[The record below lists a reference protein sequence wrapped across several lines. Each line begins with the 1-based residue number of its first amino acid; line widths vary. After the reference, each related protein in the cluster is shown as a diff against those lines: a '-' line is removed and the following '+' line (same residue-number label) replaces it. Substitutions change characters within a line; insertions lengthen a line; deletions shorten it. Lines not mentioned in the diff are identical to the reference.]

1 MNNPEKVLS
10 ISPEIPGIEV
20 LLPMFDTMQNTLEL
34 IETKG
39 RDNHDRMLGCMSAV
53 DQMRSI
59 VLAYI
64 DQSKKEGVEVKDG
77 RPGNIGTDSGNGRK
91 R

>member
-1 MNNPEKVLS
+1 MEEQK
-10 ISPEIPGIEV
+10 ISIEV

-39 RDNHDRMLGCMSAV
+39 RDNHDRMRGCMSAV

-77 RPGNIGTDSGNGRK
+77 RPGDIGTDSGNGRK

>member
-1 MNNPEKVLS
+1 MEEQK
-10 ISPEIPGIEV
+10 ISIEV

-77 RPGNIGTDSGNGRK
+77 RPGDIRTDSGNGRK

>member
-10 ISPEIPGIEV
+10 IAPEIPGIEV
-20 LLPMFDTMQNTLEL
+20 LLPMFDTFENTLDA
-34 IETKG
+34 IEVKG
-39 RDNHDRMLGCMSAV
+39 RENHDRMLGCMSAI

-59 VLAYI
+59 VLANI
-64 DQSKKEGVEVKDG
+64 EKSNKEGVEVKDG
-77 RPGNIGTDSGNGRK
+77 RPGDIGTDSGNGRK

>member
-1 MNNPEKVLS
+1 MDEQK
-10 ISPEIPGIEV
+10 ISIEV

-53 DQMRSI
+53 DQMRST

-77 RPGNIGTDSGNGRK
+77 RPGDIGTDSGNGRK
-91 R
+91 H

>member
-1 MNNPEKVLS
+1 MEEQKVS
-10 ISPEIPGIEV
+10 IEV

-77 RPGNIGTDSGNGRK
+77 RPGDIGTDSGNGRK

>member
-1 MNNPEKVLS
+1 MDEQK
-10 ISPEIPGIEV
+10 ISIEV

-39 RDNHDRMLGCMSAV
+39 RDNIDRMLGCMSAV

>member
-1 MNNPEKVLS
+1 MEEQK
-10 ISPEIPGIEV
+10 ISIEV

>member
-1 MNNPEKVLS
+1 MDEK
-10 ISPEIPGIEV
+10 ISIEV

-53 DQMRSI
+53 DQMKSI

-64 DQSKKEGVEVKDG
+64 DQFNKEGVEVKDG
-77 RPGNIGTDSGNGRK
+77 RPGDIGTDSGNRRK

>member
-1 MNNPEKVLS
+1 MDEQK
-10 ISPEIPGIEV
+10 ISIEV

>member
-1 MNNPEKVLS
+1 MEEQK
-10 ISPEIPGIEV
+10 ISIEV

-77 RPGNIGTDSGNGRK
+77 RPGDIGTDSGNGRK

>member
-1 MNNPEKVLS
+1 MEEQK
-10 ISPEIPGIEV
+10 ISIEV

-39 RDNHDRMLGCMSAV
+39 RDNHDRMLGCMSAI

-77 RPGNIGTDSGNGRK
+77 RPGDIGTDSGNGRK

>member
-1 MNNPEKVLS
+1 MDEK
-10 ISPEIPGIEV
+10 ISIEV

-77 RPGNIGTDSGNGRK
+77 RPGSIGTDSGNGRK

>member
-1 MNNPEKVLS
+1 MDEK
-10 ISPEIPGIEV
+10 ISIEV

-53 DQMRSI
+53 DEMKAI

-77 RPGNIGTDSGNGRK
+77 RPGDIGTDSGNGRK

>member
-1 MNNPEKVLS
+1 MDEQK
-10 ISPEIPGIEV
+10 ISIEV
-20 LLPMFDTMQNTLEL
+20 LLPMFDTMNNTLEL

-77 RPGNIGTDSGNGRK
+77 RPGDIGTDSGNGRK

>member
-1 MNNPEKVLS
+1 MDEQK
-10 ISPEIPGIEV
+10 ISIEV

-39 RDNHDRMLGCMSAV
+39 RDNCDRMLGCMSAV

-77 RPGNIGTDSGNGRK
+77 RPGDIGTDSGNGRK

>member
-1 MNNPEKVLS
+1 MEEQK
-10 ISPEIPGIEV
+10 ISIEV

-77 RPGNIGTDSGNGRK
+77 RQGNIGTDTGNGRK

>member
-1 MNNPEKVLS
+1 MDEQK
-10 ISPEIPGIEV
+10 ISIEV

-77 RPGNIGTDSGNGRK
+77 RPGDIGTDSGNGRK

>member
-1 MNNPEKVLS
+1 MEEQIVS
-10 ISPEIPGIEV
+10 IEV

-77 RPGNIGTDSGNGRK
+77 RPGDIGTDSGNGRK

>member
-1 MNNPEKVLS
+1 MDEK
-10 ISPEIPGIEV
+10 ISIEV

-64 DQSKKEGVEVKDG
+64 EQSKKEGVEVKDG
-77 RPGNIGTDSGNGRK
+77 RPGDIGTDSGNGRK

>member
-1 MNNPEKVLS
+1 MDEK
-10 ISPEIPGIEV
+10 ISIEV

-77 RPGNIGTDSGNGRK
+77 RPGDIGTDSGNGRK

>member
-1 MNNPEKVLS
+1 MEEQKVS
-10 ISPEIPGIEV
+10 IEV

>member
-1 MNNPEKVLS
+1 MEEQK
-10 ISPEIPGIEV
+10 ISIEV

-39 RDNHDRMLGCMSAV
+39 RDNHDRMLGCMSAI